1 MALNLHEIVGDA
13 LTIVNDWQNL
23 VFTKKLVQYS
33 VDSDVPTKIKKRI
46 VLQGKIQPASTQ
58 ELRELGF
65 NLNSYAYYKVFITGT
80 ATQMDEINQFASD
93 EFTCG
98 GYKYR
103 IVAKEPWD
111 DARWRECYAYRL
123 NTDGLDDIRNIIK
136 VPTES
141 NA

>member
-1 MALNLHEIVGDA
+1 MSLNLHEIVGDA

-23 VFTKKLVQYS
+23 VFTKKLVEYT
-33 VDSDVPTKIKKRI
+33 VNSDVPIEHKKRL
-46 VLQGKIQPASTQ
+46 VMRGKIQPASTQ

-65 NLNSYAYYKVFITGT
+65 NLNSYAYFKVFITGT
-80 ATQMDEINQFASD
+80 PTQMDQLNQFACD
-93 EFTCG
+93 EFICG

-103 IVAKEPWD
+103 IVAKEQWD
-111 DARWRECYAYRL
+111 DAGWRECYAYRID
-123 NTDGLDDIRNIIK
+123 TDKKNDIRNIIN